1 MSTAVAAERLPE
13 PALAPD
19 TAPAGRGRER
29 HLEIVATRAQRR
41 ARPKLVY
48 AIVAVSAIGAVLLG
62 QLLISI
68 FISDGA
74 YDIVHLTQQQ
84 TAYQRQQAALNEQLE
99 VAASTQNLVNKAESL
114 GMVSGGS
121 PLFINLSTGAVSGAP
136 SSAQRSLLG
145 SAGNMVANSL
155 LPDATLAQQQAAAAQ
170 AAAQQ
175 VAEQQAAQAA
185 AQLATD
191 DQSGIVTA
199 QSPASS
205 ASTPTA
211 TASPTPGAS
220 STPTPS
226 PSVASNPATL
236 PSPVTR

>member
-1 MSTAVAAERLPE
+1 MSTATAARPLRHTVAAT
-13 PALAPD
+13 PD
-19 TAPAGRGRER
+19 RARER
-29 HLEIVATRAQRR
+29 HLEIVASTAQRR

-48 AIVAVSAIGAVLLG
+48 AVVAVSAIGAVLLG

-74 YDIVHLTQQQ
+74 YDIVNLTQQQ
-84 TAYQRQQAALNEQLE
+84 TAAQRQKDALAEQLQI
-99 VAASTQNLVNKAESL
+99 ASSTQNLVNKAQSL

-121 PLFINLSTGAVSGAP
+121 PMFINLGSGAVSGAP
-136 SSAQRSLLG
+136 SSTQRSVLG

-155 LPDATLAQQQAAAAQ
+155 LPDATLAQQRAAAEAAAQQAAAA
-170 AAAQQ
+170 
-175 VAEQQAAQAA
+175 QAAQAA

-191 DQSGIVTA
+191 DQSGIVTD
-199 QSPASS
+199 QSPASTTT
-205 ASTPTA
+205 APTA
-211 TASPTPGAS
+211 TASPSPGAS
-220 STPTPS
+220 STPAPS